1 MKSARGGVLR
11 GHEDAVGAFQR
22 IVDSLIIVGAHV
34 VACRLYGEVWR
45 TSLTSATA
53 IALVLF
59 SFVAEFRGLYKPW
72 RAELLSKEVGSAVLA
87 WTLVAPLLVF
97 TAFATKTSASFSRVI
112 SISWFL
118 STLGGI
124 AIVRV
129 LIRLVLRQLRGMGHN
144 TRTYAVVGATEA
156 AERVIEA
163 FNERPWMGYRL
174 TGVYDDRSADRHH
187 QFTKVS
193 VPSVTGGVSALL
205 NAAREGKI
213 DAIYIALPLRAEA
226 RVGEILRELA
236 DTTVTVHLIADFFIF
251 DLLHG
256 RWGQVGSLPVVS
268 IYDSPFSGN
277 NGWIKRVEDVVL
289 GSMILVLIAIPMLV
303 VAAAIKLTS
312 PGPVFF
318 RQRRYGLNGKEIR
331 VLKFRSMTVTEDGAK
346 VVQATAGDKRVT
358 PIGRFIRKTSIDE
371 LPQFL
376 QVITGE
382 MSIVGPR
389 PHAVSHNEQYRS
401 LIHGYMLRHKVKPGI
416 TGWAQ
421 VNGFRGETDKIE
433 KMENRVRHDLDYIH
447 NWHLLLDLKII
458 FLTVFGSKT
467 RSNAQ

>member
-22 IVDSLIIVGAHV
+22 IIDGAIIVTSHLA
-34 VACRLYGEVWR
+34 ACQLYGEVWR
-45 TSLTSATA
+45 NSMTSATA
-53 IALVLF
+53 IALVVF
-59 SFVAEFRGLYKPW
+59 NFVAETRGLYKPW
-72 RAELLSKEVGSAVLA
+72 RAERLSKEVGSAVVA
-87 WTLVAPLLVF
+87 WMIVAPLLVLA
-97 TAFATKTSASFSRVI
+97 AFVTKTSSSFSRVI

-124 AIVRV
+124 AFVRV
-129 LIRLVLRQLRGMGHN
+129 LIRLALRQLRGMGHN
-144 TRTYAVVGATEA
+144 TRSYAVVGATES
-156 AERVIEA
+156 AERVIQS
-163 FNERPWMGYRL
+163 FDERPWMGYRL
-174 TGVYDDRSADRHH
+174 AGVYDDRSLDRHH
-187 QFTKVS
+187 QFTKVK
-193 VPSVTGGVSALL
+193 VPAILGGVSALL
-205 NAAREGKI
+205 KDAREGKI

-256 RWGQVGSLPVVS
+256 RWGQVGPLPVVS
-268 IYDSPFSGN
+268 IYDSPFSGH
-277 NGWIKRVEDVVL
+277 NGWVKRVEDIVV
-289 GSMILVLIAIPMLV
+289 GSLIMLIIAIPMLM
-303 VAAAIKLTS
+303 VALAIKLTS
-312 PGPVFF
+312 RGPVFF

-331 VLKFRSMTVTEDGAK
+331 VLKFRSMTVAEDGDK

-358 PIGRFIRKTSIDE
+358 AVGRIIRRTSLDE
-371 LPQFL
+371 LPQFF
-376 QVITGE
+376 QVLTGE

-389 PHAVSHNEQYRS
+389 PHAVAHNEQYRS